1 MTATAAGVKTFRSP
15 RIQIA
20 ANQPEVDTKMGD
32 LNGNMSVGATTL
44 VLASAASATV
54 AVGDYLVIDTEVM
67 EVTAAATQLS
77 FTVVRGALS
86 TTAATHTAAADVN
99 RRRFDVPDVYV
110 DLSPWTKNVSWPI
123 SNEGG
128 DATGAGTEYMET
140 VPGEKP
146 KEGPL
151 SWEFMKS
158 FTAGKVDETM
168 EPLARSG
175 AEFWLKVRND
185 DEAASATNPEWT
197 GQVHSLDGYMPVTG
211 DVARTDAA
219 TVPVTAQITASMERN
234 PAL

>member
-1 MTATAAGVKTFRSP
+1 MTATAAGVQTLRSP
-15 RIQIA
+15 KVRLA
-20 ANQPEVDTKMGD
+20 PNQPEVDTQMGD

-44 VLASAASATV
+44 ILASAASATV
-54 AVGDYLVIDTEVM
+54 AVGDYMVIDTEVM
-67 EVTAAATQLS
+67 EVTAVATQLS
-77 FTVVRGALS
+77 FTVVRGALG
-86 TTAATHTAAADVN
+86 TTAATHTAAADVD
-99 RRRFDVPDVYV
+99 RRRFDVPGTYI

-128 DATGAGTEYMET
+128 DATGAGTAYMET

-158 FTAGKVDETM
+158 FTADTVDETL
-168 EPLARSG
+168 EPYSRSG
-175 AEFWLKVRND
+175 GEFWFNARND
-185 DEAASATNPEWT
+185 GDAVSATNPEWT
-197 GQVHSLDGYMPVTG
+197 GLCHSLDGYMPVTG

-219 TVPVTAQITASMERN
+219 TVTVTAQITASLERN